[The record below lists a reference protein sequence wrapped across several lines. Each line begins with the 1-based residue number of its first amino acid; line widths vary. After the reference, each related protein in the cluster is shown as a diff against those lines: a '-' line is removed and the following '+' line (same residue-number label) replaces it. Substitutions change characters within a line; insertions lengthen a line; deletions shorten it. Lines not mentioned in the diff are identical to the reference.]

1 MRDCNNTHARVFS
14 GYIYVCMCIYTYIV
28 SVCRLVISDF
38 VTPWTVACQVLLHM
52 EFSRQEYW
60 SRLSFPSPRDVLLHP
75 RTETWSPILQA
86 DSLPSEPPVSKVIKA
101 PCPGERVRLLW
112 TSDPPRTPFPWAL
125 CPHPRLLYLLVLLAP
140 SVCTQKHPA
149 VSHLVLSVIIALAP

>member
-1 MRDCNNTHARVFS
+1 MQMRDCNNTHARVFS

-60 SRLSFPSPRDVLLHP
+60 SRLSFPSPRDLPNSGIEP
-75 RTETWSPILQA
+75 RSYALQA
-86 DSLPSEPPVSKVIKA
+86 DSLSSGPPGKPMYMYTYIRIYIYLYTHVYSFTDSFEYSSPCYSVS
-101 PCPGERVRLLW
+101 PC
-112 TSDPPRTPFPWAL
+112 
-125 CPHPRLLYLLVLLAP
+125 C
-140 SVCTQKHPA
+140 
-149 VSHLVLSVIIALAP
+149 